1 MWPFATALLAS
12 LGRVPMAG
20 PTAVPLAVRIE
31 PPRPRSRPPLALA
44 PSGIDALDL
53 PAQAAVFAGCYGA
66 LGVGTLLNV
75 KLFDVIGEAVSAD
88 TQENLARA
96 GSLLGILFIG
106 AGITHFTNA
115 AAYEA
120 IFPPLGT
127 WGLWYLPGDADF
139 HVKWTGAAEIAG
151 GTGLLLGAILDAL
164 GVDLGGRSRPLRLLC
179 ASALFLLTLCVTPAN
194 IYMYTHGAM
203 MEGLGPDTGAPLPVE
218 FHYLRLGMQVLIL
231 SILWKNRGRGISG

>member
-20 PTAVPLAVRIE
+20 PTAVPLAVRIA

-66 LGVGTLLNV
+66 LGVGTFLNV

-115 AAYEA
+115 AAYKA

-203 MEGLGPDTGAPLPVE
+203 MEVLGPDTGAPLPVE

>member
-20 PTAVPLAVRIE
+20 PTAVPLAVRIA

-96 GSLLGILFIG
+96 GSLLGILFVG

>member
-20 PTAVPLAVRIE
+20 PTAVPLAVRIA

-53 PAQAAVFAGCYGA
+53 SAQAAVFAGCYGA
-66 LGVGTLLNV
+66 LGGGTLLNV
-75 KLFDVIGEAVSAD
+75 KLFDVSGEAGSAD

>member
-1 MWPFATALLAS
+1 MNT
-12 LGRVPMAG
+12 GD
-20 PTAVPLAVRIE
+20 
-31 PPRPRSRPPLALA
+31 
-44 PSGIDALDL
+44 DARYFSMYD
-53 PAQAAVFAGCYGA
+53 GA

>member
-20 PTAVPLAVRIE
+20 PTAVPLAVRIA

-115 AAYEA
+115 KNEYVHS
-120 IFPPLGT
+120 IVQLVRVQHYI
-127 WGLWYLPGDADF
+127 L
-139 HVKWTGAAEIAG
+139 I
-151 GTGLLLGAILDAL
+151 LLL
-164 GVDLGGRSRPLRLLC
+164 
-179 ASALFLLTLCVTPAN
+179 LFLLPLRIRYYAYFYLYIF
-194 IYMYTHGAM
+194 IYPGAH
-203 MEGLGPDTGAPLPVE
+203 A
-218 FHYLRLGMQVLIL
+218 
-231 SILWKNRGRGISG
+231 

>member
-20 PTAVPLAVRIE
+20 PTAVPLAVRIA

-115 AAYEA
+115 AADEA

>member
-20 PTAVPLAVRIE
+20 PTAVPLAVRIA

-164 GVDLGGRSRPLRLLC
+164 GFDLGGRSRPLRLLC

>member
-1 MWPFATALLAS
+1 MVEES
-12 LGRVPMAG
+12 
-20 PTAVPLAVRIE
+20 PLAVHE
-31 PPRPRSRPPLALA
+31 SPRSHHPAHRALAAPLALA

>member
-20 PTAVPLAVRIE
+20 PTAVPLAVRIA